1 MTQVAASVAEHDQ
14 ESSFPP
20 RNQRREDS
28 QIIAHYRRVSLESV
42 QRLLIVFRAS
52 KLGGSVAGLMKTV
65 GKVLPDEVPTL
76 IPPRARTAHLLERLC
91 CVHVQFY
98 VEQFPA
104 SGIADRYHSRMFK
117 LPLRRDGVEPG
128 ANVVGAAN
136 SP

>member
-1 MTQVAASVAEHDQ
+1 MAQVAASVAEHDQ

-65 GKVLPDEVPTL
+65 GKVLPGRGAHPYSSAGTHCS
-76 IPPRARTAHLLERLC
+76 PPRTAMLRSCAILCRTVPGER
-91 CVHVQFY
+91 Y
-98 VEQFPA
+98 RR
-104 SGIADRYHSRMFK
+104 S
-117 LPLRRDGVEPG
+117 LPQPDV
-128 ANVVGAAN
+128 
-136 SP
+136 